1 MGNFITHLTRKK
13 GMNIFIVNIISVYD
27 DVCVSLFHI
36 IIFLS
41 LMRQKDDILHKK
53 TVAPLTGLVLKSST
67 PDFPS
72 KGYWLLISY
81 FSVIIKKMITK
92 LSLSEP

>member
-27 DVCVSLFHI
+27 DVCVGLFHI

-41 LMRQKDDILHKK
+41 LMRQKDDVLHKK
-53 TVAPLTGLVLKSST
+53 QLHLSLVWFSRVLHRIYPLRATGFL
-67 PDFPS
+67 F
-72 KGYWLLISY
+72 LISV
-81 FSVIIKKMITK
+81 S
-92 LSLSEP
+92 

>member
-1 MGNFITHLTRKK
+1 M
-13 GMNIFIVNIISVYD
+13 VYYIKNS
-27 DVCVSLFHI
+27 C
-36 IIFLS
+36 
-41 LMRQKDDILHKK
+41 
-53 TVAPLTGLVLKSST
+53 TTPGLVLKSST
-67 PDFPS
+67 PDLPS